1 MDIYFSS
8 YSRLEKT
15 GLFGQYA
22 ERSLAGGESFGGWQ
36 SQWRWAAANQRRFEV
51 THERI
56 FSW

>member
-8 YSRLEKT
+8 YSRLEKSRSVD
-15 GLFGQYA
+15 QSA
-22 ERSLAGGESFGGWQ
+22 ERSLASGESFGGWQ

-56 FSW
+56 FPW